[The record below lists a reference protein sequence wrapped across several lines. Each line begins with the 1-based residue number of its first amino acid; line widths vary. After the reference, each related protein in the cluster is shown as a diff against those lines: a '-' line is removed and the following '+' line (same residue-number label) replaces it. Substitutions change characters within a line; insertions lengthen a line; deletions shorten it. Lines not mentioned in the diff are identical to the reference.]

1 MIFFEVHK
9 TIAEKGL
16 KKIFI
21 ARRMGLDPT
30 VFSKK
35 LNGYTPMSEGEKM
48 RIAQILGQPVKK
60 LFPPRDGFTDE
71 VR

>member
-21 ARRMGLDPT
+21 ARELGLDPT
-30 VFSKK
+30 VLSKK
-35 LNGYTPMSEGEKM
+35 LNGYIPMSEAEKM
-48 RIAQILGQPVKK
+48 RIAQILGQPVNK
-60 LFPPRDGFTDE
+60 LFPPRN
-71 VR
+71 